1 MEQSVSEPEYN
12 DNGIDL
18 LRFQASINESLDRF
32 EESTKKVMETFEK
45 HYEKLLDDESNSE

>member
-45 HYEKLLDDESNSE
+45 HYKKLLDEESNSE